1 MRASLLPLAG
11 LAAALAAAP
20 LTTQTLVSGRLLDAG
35 SGAAIAEG
43 TVVLSS
49 ARGGWRATARADTS
63 GYFEFAG
70 VAAGTY
76 RLHASRLGYR
86 EVAGEL
92 RLAPDSVVSVEVRMA
107 ARSVV
112 LQPVTVVTRSQRRM
126 SPVLRAFYDRM
137 QRGPG
142 RFITRE
148 EIESRHASRVSEV
161 LRTLP
166 NIRASTSRMGMG
178 GSTLSHGSSAG
189 RCSLVFFVDGMR
201 MNQPPPPGGRGGMD
215 FVIDDYVSPGD
226 VEGIEVYRGESETPA
241 EFVTAAVSCG
251 TVVIWTK
258 RGPD

>member
-1 MRASLLPLAG
+1 MRASRLSLAG
-11 LAAALAAAP
+11 LAAVLGAAP
-20 LTTQTLVSGRLLDAG
+20 LPAQTLLSGRLLDAG
-35 SGAAIAEG
+35 NDAAIAG
-43 TVVLSS
+43 ATIVLSA
-49 ARGGWRATARADTS
+49 ARGGWRATARADTA
-63 GYFEFAG
+63 GYFEFAD

-92 RLAPDSVVSVEVRMA
+92 RLAADSAVTVEVRMA
-107 ARSVV
+107 EQSVV
-112 LQPVTVVTRSQRRM
+112 LTPVTVVTRSERRM
-126 SPVLRAFYDRM
+126 SPVLRGFYDRM
-137 QRGPG
+137 RRGPG

-148 EIESRHASRVSEV
+148 QIESGRASRLSEV

-166 NIRASTSRMGMG
+166 NIRTSTSRMGMG
-178 GSTLSHGSSAG
+178 GSTLSHGASAG

-201 MNQPPPPGGRGGMD
+201 MNLPPAPGARGGMD

-251 TVVIWTK
+251 TVVIWTR